1 MGKATGP
8 HREKKLTA
16 VSIRAAKDPGR
27 YADGNGLYLIVDPS
41 GAKRWVLRII
51 VQGKRR
57 DIGLGGLS
65 VTTLAE
71 ARETALEYRKIARNG
86 GDPVAI
92 RRQTRVITP
101 TFEAAARTVH
111 AEHSASWANAKHAD
125 QWINTLATYVFPK
138 FGDLPVDRI
147 NTPEILGALAPIWLT
162 KPETA
167 KRVRQRIGTV
177 LDWSKA
183 AGFRTGDNPI
193 DGVSKGLPK
202 QPGKDEHHE
211 ALPYVELP
219 AFLQNLRNNSSSELA
234 RLAFE
239 FLILNA
245 SRTGEV
251 LLAKWSEM
259 DLSNGVWTIPASR
272 MKAKREHRVPLSPA
286 SIALLTRAKALAG
299 NSAYIFPGRNTEK
312 PLSSMVFLMI
322 LRRMGLTITAHG
334 FRSSFRDWASEQTT
348 FSRDV
353 CEMALAHTIKD
364 KVEAAYRRGDLFEK
378 RRDLMLAWA
387 AYAASANVSLAGDT
401 DINKRDS
408 AQPFAS
414 AATHISQAPE
424 ARDD

>member
-1 MGKATGP
+1 MAKATGP

-16 VSIRAAKDPGR
+16 VSIRAVKDPGR

-92 RRQTRVITP
+92 RRQTRVIVP

-125 QWINTLATYVFPK
+125 QWINTLTTYVFPK
-138 FGDLPVDRI
+138 FGELPVDRI
-147 NTPEILGALAPIWLT
+147 NTPEILGAQAPIWLT

-167 KRVRQRIGTV
+167 RRVRQRIGTV

-211 ALPYVELP
+211 ALPYAELP
-219 AFLQNLRNNSSSELA
+219 AFLQNLRKTSASELA
-234 RLAFE
+234 TLAFE

-245 SRTGEV
+245 SRTSEV
-251 LLAKWSEM
+251 LLAKWSEI
-259 DLSNGVWTIPASR
+259 DLSNSVWTIPASR
-272 MKAKREHRVPLSPA
+272 MKAKREHRVPLTPT
-286 SIALLTRAKALAG
+286 SITLLTRAKTLTD
-299 NSAYIFPGRNTEK
+299 NSAYIFPGRNAEK
-312 PLSSMVFLMI
+312 PMSNMAFLMI
-322 LRRMGLTITAHG
+322 LRRMELTITAHG
-334 FRSSFRDWASEQTT
+334 FRSSFRDWASEQTI

-387 AYAASANVSLAGDT
+387 AFAVSANESHVGDT
-401 DINKRDS
+401 GINKRDS
-408 AQPFAS
+408 ASSIPS
-414 AATHISQAPE
+414 TVVDATKYPE
-424 ARDD
+424 N